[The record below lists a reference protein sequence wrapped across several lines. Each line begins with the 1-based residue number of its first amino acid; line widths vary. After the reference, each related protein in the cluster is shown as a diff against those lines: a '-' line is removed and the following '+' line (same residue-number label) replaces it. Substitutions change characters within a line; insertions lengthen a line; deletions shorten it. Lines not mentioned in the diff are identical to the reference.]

1 MELHVIW
8 FIIPFILLCG
18 IVYSVLR
25 GYIYGAVLA
34 ALSLLAALIN
44 LVYYIAGFFLH
55 IKIRNTLAL
64 CLFLGVMSAL
74 ADGGTSLCI
83 QALGQTALRFHVPDR
98 KRIPDPHLE
107 HPCLYFLFPVMPVP
121 DAGVQQRPHYSH
133 YEHNSL
139 YVFHNV
145 PSCLQTAFSFPS
157 CFSVPL

>member
-64 CLFLGVMSAL
+64 CLFLGVMSAVWL
-74 ADGGTSLCI
+74 MAVLPFAYRHWAKRPSVSLCLI
-83 QALGQTALRFHVPDR
+83 VNVFLILTWNILVY
-98 KRIPDPHLE
+98 IS
-107 HPCLYFLFPVMPVP
+107 YFL
-121 DAGVQQRPHYSH
+121 
-133 YEHNSL
+133 
-139 YVFHNV
+139 
-145 PSCLQTAFSFPS
+145 
-157 CFSVPL
+157 